1 MSGTLHRHNLQRD
14 PAVAKGIKHEHDPA
28 APVTRAVI
36 VAVDES
42 PERMERIERALKRRF
57 GEDYDIVAESTP
69 HGALDRLAELSE
81 GPLEV
86 ALVLADAWMPDM
98 DVGEFLAAVG
108 ELHPTAKRAV
118 LVEWGELIKAR
129 ESIIRGAA
137 MGQLEGF
144 LAKPWRDAD
153 EDFYFAVAEYLA
165 EWDREHRPQFEAIRI
180 VGDPWDAYVQ
190 GLRDA
195 LFRSGVDHGF
205 YDVAT
210 ERGHELLG
218 EVGAA
223 ASPGELPVVI
233 LFDGRVLHHPTA
245 AEIAA
250 ALGVNTD
257 PAAQVFDVTVVG
269 AGPGGL
275 AAAVYG
281 SSEGLDVLVVDQEAL
296 GGQAGT
302 SSMIRNYLGFPRGL
316 SGAELAIRAYG
327 QAWFFGSN
335 FLIGRSATG
344 LRAEGDLL
352 VVTFDD
358 GSEARSRTVILAAG
372 VAYRRLGTEKLEALV
387 GRGIFYGAPI
397 TEARGLGGQ
406 HVVVIGG
413 GNSSGQA
420 SLYLSRYASRVT
432 LVVRGAALDEMSEYL
447 IRELDA
453 RPNIFIRMGT
463 ELADAVGERRL
474 QAVRLRQRETGA
486 EEEVACSAAFVLI
499 GASPRTDWLPPEIE
513 RDERGYV
520 ATGDEVT
527 KMTEIPGSADPGA
540 KAADSG
546 AKPADSDAEA
556 KPVDS
561 GSKPARRP
569 AAFET
574 SMPGVFAVG
583 DVRLGSIKRVAGAVG
598 EGSNAIRIVHEYL
611 ARQVVEKAA
620 APKG

>member
-14 PAVAKGIKHEHDPA
+14 AAVAAGIKHEHDPG
-28 APVTRAVI
+28 APVGRAVI

-42 PERMERIERALKRRF
+42 PDRIAQLERALTRRF
-57 GEDYDIVAESTP
+57 GDVYDIVAESTP

-86 ALVLADAWMPDM
+86 ALVLADAWMPNM

-180 VGDPWDAYVQ
+180 VGDPWDGYVQ

-205 YDVAT
+205 YDVST
-210 ERGHELLG
+210 ERGHEILG
-218 EVGAA
+218 EVGAT
-223 ASPGELPVVI
+223 ASPGELPLVI

-302 SSMIRNYLGFPRGL
+302 SSMIRN
-316 SGAELAIRAYG
+316 
-327 QAWFFGSN
+327 
-335 FLIGRSATG
+335 
-344 LRAEGDLL
+344 
-352 VVTFDD
+352 
-358 GSEARSRTVILAAG
+358 
-372 VAYRRLGTEKLEALV
+372 
-387 GRGIFYGAPI
+387 
-397 TEARGLGGQ
+397 
-406 HVVVIGG
+406 
-413 GNSSGQA
+413 
-420 SLYLSRYASRVT
+420 
-432 LVVRGAALDEMSEYL
+432 
-447 IRELDA
+447 
-453 RPNIFIRMGT
+453 
-463 ELADAVGERRL
+463 
-474 QAVRLRQRETGA
+474 
-486 EEEVACSAAFVLI
+486 
-499 GASPRTDWLPPEIE
+499 
-513 RDERGYV
+513 
-520 ATGDEVT
+520 
-527 KMTEIPGSADPGA
+527 
-540 KAADSG
+540 
-546 AKPADSDAEA
+546 
-556 KPVDS
+556 
-561 GSKPARRP
+561 
-569 AAFET
+569 
-574 SMPGVFAVG
+574 
-583 DVRLGSIKRVAGAVG
+583 
-598 EGSNAIRIVHEYL
+598 
-611 ARQVVEKAA
+611 
-620 APKG
+620 